1 MAFSLDQFYRLNRRA
16 LIWIILAVL
25 LWMMRDFFALVFL
38 TFILAFI
45 ATPMAAFAERRLL
58 LPRRVAIIIVF
69 GLFLIGLFSF
79 VRFVTPSIGREAAEI
94 TRKLPD
100 IENKILDVKNQ
111 LVANYP
117 SLDGLLTDYMRSVLP
132 EQELKKVDENLRA
145 MNITPTSMAGVA
157 AQSADST
164 HTLHGQGSLATSP
177 TYQSG
182 ATVVQRSL
190 EQDALLK
197 TWLRLVTA
205 KVREKVPE
213 MLMLLTRLTG
223 TLLLALLFSFL
234 ITLDITR
241 LREELDS
248 LRASR
253 LHDFYEQTA
262 QPVVR
267 FAYVLGRSFQAQAA
281 IACINALLTLLG
293 LIVLGIPSLAVLTL
307 IVFVCSFI
315 PVLGVFISSTPI
327 VLVALNTPGGMNKA
341 VSAIVMI
348 IVIHAI
354 ESYLLNP
361 IIYGRH
367 LKLNPVLVL
376 LILFV
381 GHHAFGLWGML
392 LGVPVAYYFIHDV
405 FGVPVWGERRV
416 RPRADAQLAA
426 AAPAEGAA
434 APAAPATEPT
444 APVGAAKPG
453 RRAK

>member
-16 LIWIILAVL
+16 LIWVILAAL
-25 LWMMRDFFALVFL
+25 LWMMRDFFGLVFL

-45 ATPMAAFAERRLL
+45 ATPMAAFAERRLR
-58 LPRRVAIIIVF
+58 LPRRISIIIVF
-69 GLFLIGLFSF
+69 GIFLIALVSF
-79 VRFVTPSIGREAAEI
+79 VRFVTPSVGREAAEI

-100 IENKILDVKNQ
+100 IENKIIDVKNQ

-117 SLDGLLTDYMRSVLP
+117 SLDGMLTDYIRSVLP
-132 EQELKKVDENLRA
+132 QEEVKNIDKYLRE
-145 MNITPTSMAGVA
+145 MNIAPTSMAGLA
-157 AQSADST
+157 AQSGDT
-164 HTLHGQGSLATSP
+164 TRTLHGPNALTASP
-177 TYQSG
+177 AFQSG

-190 EQDALLK
+190 EQDALIK
-197 TWLRLVTA
+197 AWLRLMTG

-213 MLMLLTRLTG
+213 MIMLLTRMSG

-281 IACINALLTLLG
+281 IACLNAMLTLLG
-293 LIVLGIPSLAVLTL
+293 LIVLGIPSLAVLTM

-327 VLVALNTPGGMNKA
+327 VLVALNTPGGISKA
-341 VSAIVMI
+341 VAAIVMI
-348 IVIHAI
+348 VVIHAI
-354 ESYLLNP
+354 EAYLLNP
-361 IIYGRH
+361 IIYGKH

-376 LILFV
+376 LILFI

-405 FGVPVWGERRV
+405 FGVPLWGERRL
-416 RPRADAQLAA
+416 RPRNEAPLAVA
-426 AAPAEGAA
+426 SPAPAEAAPAEES
-434 APAAPATEPT
+434 P
-444 APVGAAKPG
+444 APVGAAKPA
-453 RRAK
+453 RRGK